1 MSVGSFV
8 QVLLVA
14 LTLIYFVPGNSNSEF
29 SNLFLTKVVSYLVT
43 SHSVS
48 FPIIFNLICL
58 PVYLIFSL
66 ITLFIYSYFLM
77 VQFDFHILFDNFIIF
92 TKVIEFFL
100 LSVVVAY
107 FGFLLKVFAQEYST
121 MLVGTIPGVLELS
134 YLLLSSVLEVF
145 LS

>member
-1 MSVGSFV
+1 
-8 QVLLVA
+8 
-14 LTLIYFVPGNSNSEF
+14 
-29 SNLFLTKVVSYLVT
+29 
-43 SHSVS
+43 
-48 FPIIFNLICL
+48 
-58 PVYLIFSL
+58 
-66 ITLFIYSYFLM
+66 M